1 MNLKWLA
8 DLKVRIKTV
17 TVLEEKMEKSLSDLV
32 LWIELSSHPTSILYV
47 EVLKPSVMPFGAFG
61 G

>member
-47 EVLKPSVMPFGAFG
+47 EALTPSVMPFGAFG